1 MRKAV
6 LIIHG
11 FVGCLYDNEYL
22 MNYLELD
29 NKFDVYARTLPGHY
43 EFDDED
49 YQKVSFKEWPE
60 FVDKEIERL
69 KSYGYKEIY
78 VIGHSMGGVLAS
90 NVASKYPEIKK
101 VVFINAA
108 FNYLNLKQNKIDI
121 LKNKDYKDYIE
132 VFDKV
137 LHTSI
142 PFFLEFV
149 KLVKEYHD
157 KVKNVYQEVLVLQS
171 DKDQV
176 VPVENGLEIYD
187 YLGSNK
193 KYLTYLTNERHVVFN
208 GKEENLERKKEI
220 AEYIRLFLRGGLKWK
235 KIWKDKI

>member
-29 NKFDVYARTLPGHY
+29 GKFDVFARTLPGHY
-43 EFDDED
+43 RNDD
-49 YQKVSFKEWPE
+49 YQKVSFLEWINFIDE
-60 FVDKEIERL
+60 TIKNLI
-69 KSYGYKEIY
+69 SYGYREIY
-78 VIGHSMGGVLAS
+78 LIGHSMGGVLAS
-90 NVASKYPEIKK
+90 YAASKYKQVKK

-108 FNYLNLKQNKIDI
+108 FNYLNLKQNKVDI
-121 LKNKDYKDYIE
+121 LQNKDYKDYIE

-142 PFFLEFV
+142 PFFLEFI

-157 KVKNVYQEVLVLQS
+157 TLKNVYASALVLQS
-171 DKDQV
+171 DADQV
-176 VPVENGLEIYD
+176 VPVENGIKIIDDLASRD
-187 YLGSNK
+187 
-193 KYLTYLTNERHVVFN
+193 KYLTYLENERHEVLN
-208 GKEENLERKKEI
+208 GCQDNIERKKEL
-220 AEYIRLFLRGGLKWK
+220 AEYVRLFLRGGYKWRK
-235 KIWKDKI
+235 TWKEKI